1 MLHNTRVSIYVYIT
15 SVFLNKYSIFMHT
28 EGVNYLIAF
37 KKIHLKIKTWML
49 QCSFLSCGVHLR
61 EYSRRLKFC
70 CDTGAYISF
79 YCDMCQRLPAS
90 VLSLIFQKN

>member
-37 KKIHLKIKTWML
+37 KKNTFKNKTMDVAVFFFKLCCTLKRIL
-49 QCSFLSCGVHLR
+49 
-61 EYSRRLKFC
+61 
-70 CDTGAYISF
+70 
-79 YCDMCQRLPAS
+79 
-90 VLSLIFQKN
+90 